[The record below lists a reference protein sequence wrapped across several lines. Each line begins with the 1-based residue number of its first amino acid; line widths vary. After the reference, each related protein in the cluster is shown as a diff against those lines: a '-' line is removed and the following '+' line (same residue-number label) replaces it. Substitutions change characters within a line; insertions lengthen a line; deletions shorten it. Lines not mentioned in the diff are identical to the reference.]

1 MNSSF
6 VDQSAD
12 PSVANSFQ
20 GEPRESRGQ
29 PVEHVLPHEETLAFL
44 AAMKRAESFG
54 EYCEIRNRI
63 LVGHL
68 SVIRNLVRSMVGKP
82 ALWDDLESEGVRELI
97 RAIDRYD
104 SKRGSSFR
112 GYAAACIRNRIL
124 NELMAGDGFGIAG
137 NTARNLHSLRAM
149 AVSGDLQTSRPGEE
163 TKIPSRAI
171 RRLAPFVHMVSLNS
185 PARGTSD
192 MEGADTA
199 VGEVA
204 RVDPVLADEPASAPE
219 SLQMNEDLAILGK
232 TLRRLPW
239 KERFIIERL
248 YGLDG
253 HPPRTQS
260 EVAWLFGISRQRVSQ
275 IQAATL
281 SRLKESGWGQE

>member
-1 MNSSF
+1 
-6 VDQSAD
+6 
-12 PSVANSFQ
+12 
-20 GEPRESRGQ
+20 
-29 PVEHVLPHEETLAFL
+29 
-44 AAMKRAESFG
+44 
-54 EYCEIRNRI
+54 
-63 LVGHL
+63 
-68 SVIRNLVRSMVGKP
+68 MVGKS

-104 SKRGSSFR
+104 SKRGASFR
-112 GYAAACIRNRIL
+112 GYATACVRNRIL
-124 NELMAGDGFGIAG
+124 DELMASDGFGIAG
-137 NTARNLHSLRAM
+137 NTARNLHSLRSM
-149 AVSGDLQTSRPGEE
+149 AASGDLPTGTHSEE
-163 TKIPSRAI
+163 PIIPPLAL

-185 PARGTSD
+185 PASGTSD
-192 MEGADTA
+192 MGGDDTP
-199 VGEVA
+199 VGEIA
-204 RVDPVLADEPASAPE
+204 RVDPVLGDDAASAAE
-219 SLQMNEDLAILGK
+219 NLQMNEDLAILGK